1 MTRRRASDAL
11 HYSLAELAY
20 VLLFLSLGVAAL
32 LQVRNA
38 AAAAQLVEYE
48 AEIAFLNELL
58 EETRYGVVP
67 CWRRPEAAVDPVVA
81 RVVIH
86 STGRF
91 TALRTAD
98 GDEQTVRAA
107 DGAIPAVLAPLLRD
121 LLATEMAYAGE
132 RSCYLRMEIENETD
146 GYPVFRE
153 VASVAASL
161 GIVVV
166 NE

>member
-1 MTRRRASDAL
+1 MIRRRAPDAL

-20 VLLFLSLGVAAL
+20 VLLFLSVGVAAL
-32 LQVRNA
+32 LYVRHA
-38 AAAAQLVEYE
+38 AAAEQLVEYE

-67 CWRRPEAAVDPVVA
+67 CWRRPEAAVAPVVA

-86 STGRF
+86 ADERF
-91 TALRTAD
+91 T
-98 GDEQTVRAA
+98 VKRAA
-107 DGAIPAVLAPLLRD
+107 GADERLVQASEATVPTVLAPVLRE
-121 LLATEMAYAGE
+121 LLATEMEYAGE
-132 RSCYLRMEIENETD
+132 RNCYLRMEIENETD